1 MSLPEWS
8 VGLPALAGYLV
19 VMRWLLPRL
28 GVPT

>member
-1 MSLPEWS
+1 MPEYVW
-8 VGLPALAGYLV
+8 LILIFAAYFV